1 MASGGNM
8 VGEGLLWEKRVVMV
22 GGGRGDGK
30 TRRGSANAA
39 LV

>member
-1 MASGGNM
+1 M

-22 GGGRGDGK
+22 VVGGGDGK